1 MHHTPTAAIL
11 DFFVMLPRTFKL
23 RAGAGAGVECWF
35 SVDIFN
41 VHYTV
46 KPPEN
51 LTVDE
56 IRELA
61 NYIDGLMRQLGSRQ
75 GTNDPLSRAILV
87 ALNLAAQMS
96 SNQVDSEAEIHR
108 IIAKLDQ
115 VLSQ

>member
-1 MHHTPTAAIL
+1 MRNIDSPSSIHTSSSPDSAQG
-11 DFFVMLPRTFKL
+11 FVAKS
-23 RAGAGAGVECWF
+23 AQAVE
-35 SVDIFN
+35 VDIFN

-61 NYIDGLMRQLGSRQ
+61 NYIDGLMRKLGSGQ
-75 GTNDPLSRAILV
+75 GTNDPLSRAVLV

-96 SNQVDSEAEIHR
+96 SNQMDSEAEIHR

>member
-1 MHHTPTAAIL
+1 MRNIDSPSSIHTSSSSDSAQGPVAESAQ
-11 DFFVMLPRTFKL
+11 
-23 RAGAGAGVECWF
+23 AVE
-35 SVDIFN
+35 VYIFN

-61 NYIDGLMRQLGSRQ
+61 NYIDGLMRKLGSGQ

-87 ALNLAAQMS
+87 ALNLAAKMS
-96 SNQVDSEAEIHR
+96 NNQVDSETEIHR

>member
-1 MHHTPTAAIL
+1 MRNIDSPSSIHTSSSPDSAQGLVAKSAQAI
-11 DFFVMLPRTFKL
+11 
-23 RAGAGAGVECWF
+23 E
-35 SVDIFN
+35 VDIFN

-61 NYIDGLMRQLGSRQ
+61 NYIDSLMRKLGSGQ